1 MNRPAITMFTMQASP
16 VRSART
22 WQGANAADWPCD
34 VSLLS
39 IKAASKS
46 SAAAAAQAWLFRSSY
61 SSSFVPPAGCKT
73 IKDGTTDGFTIQ
85 VGSLFSACPN
95 IIPLTLG
102 DEPTGK
108 TSGGVTFERAPDL
121 VTFELICGN

>member
-1 MNRPAITMFTMQASP
+1 M
-16 VRSART
+16 
-22 WQGANAADWPCD
+22 
-34 VSLLS
+34 SLLS

-73 IKDGTTDGFTIQ
+73 IKDGTTDGVTVQ
-85 VGSLFSACPN
+85 AVSLFSACPN
-95 IIPLTLG
+95 VIPLTLG